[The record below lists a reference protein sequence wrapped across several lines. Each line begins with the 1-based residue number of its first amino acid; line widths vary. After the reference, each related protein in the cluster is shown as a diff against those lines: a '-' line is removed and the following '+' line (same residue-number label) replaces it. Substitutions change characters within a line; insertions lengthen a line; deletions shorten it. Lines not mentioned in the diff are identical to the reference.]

1 MPPDDCPSWCS
12 REHEDFSS
20 GELEPAFGDDFSDYI
35 HSTRQAPVP
44 AVTLRKWG
52 VGAATVENEVLEVV
66 LFQYQFHQG
75 SPGPDIAQE
84 EWVFIGGDENA
95 FTLTRESA
103 KRLYRQL
110 GTVLAY

>member
-20 GELEPAFGDDFSDYI
+20 SELKPAHGEDFSDYI
-35 HSTRQAPVP
+35 HSTSYAPVP
-44 AVTLRKWG
+44 AVTLRQFGAG
-52 VGAATVENEVLEVV
+52 VATIQNEALEVV
-66 LFQYQFHQG
+66 LFQYQFHRG
-75 SPGPDIAQE
+75 PPGPDIAQE

-95 FTLTRESA
+95 LTVTRESA